1 MRHSGTRSEN
11 DSQRAEEILVQHTRA
26 LTFSLRSQSSKRERR
41 HHITDLGSALGLS
54 FVIVRLNLVV
64 FYECFPQI
72 FIRQPSSMTEEE
84 SKSRHNRYP
93 I

>member
-1 MRHSGTRSEN
+1 VNAGIT
-11 DSQRAEEILVQHTRA
+11 
-26 LTFSLRSQSSKRERR
+26 SLIGK
-41 HHITDLGSALGLS
+41 HALGLS

-64 FYECFPQI
+64 VYECFPQI

-84 SKSRHNRYP
+84 ESKSRHNRYP